1 MRAVV
6 IQAAGGPDVLAV
18 KQLELALPGP
28 GQARVKV
35 MAAGVNFMDIG
46 VRRGRSLAN
55 RLPLTPGVEGAG
67 IVLAVG
73 AGVTEV
79 APGDRVAWHY
89 VPGSYA
95 QEVLAPVSQ
104 LVPLP
109 GEIGFE
115 SAAALMMQGLTASN
129 LVSDVHAIRPGDIA
143 VVHAAAGGV
152 GLMLTQMIKR
162 LGGRVIGRVSQA
174 DKVESVLAAGAD
186 YVVIGHAGNIA
197 GQIFRLT
204 EGQRVNVVYDGTG
217 AEGFQ
222 ESIDLL
228 DYFGTLALYGPFMD
242 PIAPLDVFSL
252 PRSIKLTYPSVMHH
266 VRTREALL
274 ARSAQ
279 VFEGFASGRWRV
291 TIGQRY
297 RLEEAA
303 QAHRDMESRRTVGK
317 LILLPGE

>member
-1 MRAVV
+1 
-6 IQAAGGPDVLAV
+6 
-18 KQLELALPGP
+18 
-28 GQARVKV
+28 
-35 MAAGVNFMDIG
+35 
-46 VRRGRSLAN
+46 
-55 RLPLTPGVEGAG
+55 
-67 IVLAVG
+67 
-73 AGVTEV
+73 
-79 APGDRVAWHY
+79 
-89 VPGSYA
+89 
-95 QEVLAPVSQ
+95 
-104 LVPLP
+104 
-109 GEIGFE
+109 
-115 SAAALMMQGLTASN
+115 MM
-129 LVSDVHAIRPGDIA
+129 
-143 VVHAAAGGV
+143 
-152 GLMLTQMIKR
+152 
-162 LGGRVIGRVSQA
+162 RVSQA
-174 DKVESVLAAGAD
+174 DKVKSVLAAGAD
-186 YVVIGHAGNIA
+186 YVVIGRAGNIA

-266 VRTREALL
+266 VHTREALL